1 MSLVRIKSGMRFSR
15 MVIAPLLTVALIA
28 TASEVNAQRA
38 AIWTVPEV
46 SALPHDTHG
55 QLVREGRDLINAT
68 YANIGPD
75 VADAAKRYAGNNL
88 ACTNCHLSAGTKKF
102 GLPLFGLYDQFPQY
116 SSRSGATISIEDRI
130 NSCMTRSMNGR
141 PLPLD
146 APEMRA
152 IVSYIDFLSTGV
164 PAGEKVPGLGAGKM
178 SELPRAANPDH
189 GRVVYTRVCLD
200 CHNTDGSGISRD
212 RGSPNLGYMVP
223 PLWGPGTFNDGAGIA
238 RLIDFANFVHFN
250 MPHGADYLDPQVS
263 VDEAWDVA
271 AYVLSQP
278 RPQRAGSAK
287 DFPDLLQKPVDTPYG
302 PYADR
307 FSEQQHKYGPFGPIR
322 EEIARLKRAR

>member
-1 MSLVRIKSGMRFSR
+1 MRFSR

-178 SELPRAANPDH
+178 SELHVRQIPIMAALSTRESVLIVTTPTARALAAIAAAPTSVTWCRH
-189 GRVVYTRVCLD
+189 CGARALST
-200 CHNTDGSGISRD
+200 TAPEW
-212 RGSPNLGYMVP
+212 RG
-223 PLWGPGTFNDGAGIA
+223 
-238 RLIDFANFVHFN
+238 
-250 MPHGADYLDPQVS
+250 
-263 VDEAWDVA
+263 
-271 AYVLSQP
+271 
-278 RPQRAGSAK
+278 
-287 DFPDLLQKPVDTPYG
+287 
-302 PYADR
+302 
-307 FSEQQHKYGPFGPIR
+307 
-322 EEIARLKRAR
+322 